1 MKRRGGGFTLIELAI
16 VTSISAVLVPGIYL
30 FWRSAQKG
38 LTEAVAQVE
47 SADAARIV
55 SEELRHDLLTLWW
68 KDEESLVLAGKGPC
82 KEVRYEVV
90 ESVLHRRAADACG
103 GGDRAL
109 ARHVE
114 SLRRTRWGV
123 EMTFARN
130 VGAATPHRVT
140 VQFAGGETP

>member
-1 MKRRGGGFTLIELAI
+1 MKRRGGYTLIELAI
-16 VTSISAVLVPGIYL
+16 VTSISTVLVPGIYL

-47 SADAARIV
+47 SADAVRTV

-90 ESVLHRRAADACG
+90 ESVLHRHAEPAC
-103 GGDRAL
+103 GGDRAI

-123 EMTFARN
+123 EMTFARH
-130 VGAATPHRVT
+130 VGAATPFRVT
-140 VQFAGGETP
+140 VEFAGGEIP